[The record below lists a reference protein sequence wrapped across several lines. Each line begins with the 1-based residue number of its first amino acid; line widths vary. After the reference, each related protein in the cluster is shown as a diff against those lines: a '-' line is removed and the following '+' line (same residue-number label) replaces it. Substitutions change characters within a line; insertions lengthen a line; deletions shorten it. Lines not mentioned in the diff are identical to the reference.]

1 MVEKG
6 ILLHSQS
13 CVSPE
18 DHGLFHRLAASHISN
33 ERLKTYFAVWDF
45 KAGNLTFWYVTEMN
59 EPSLNSILAGWRSE
73 QASLDLRH
81 LWQSF
86 LQSKVSFDPYSLS
99 ETRSSEAFAVG

>member
-59 EPSLNSILAGWRSE
+59 EPSLNSILAAGDQNTLLLIYRIFGNPF
-73 QASLDLRH
+73 H
-81 LWQSF
+81 
-86 LQSKVSFDPYSLS
+86 K
-99 ETRSSEAFAVG
+99 